1 MGIIAWG
8 VLGLIVGIMAKWLMP
23 GRDDGGIIMTVA
35 LGIVGA
41 LLGGYFGNLLFHMNI
56 TAGFNLKSLIMSVI
70 GAMLVLFIYRKIR
83 S

>member
-1 MGIIAWG
+1 
-8 VLGLIVGIMAKWLMP
+8 
-23 GRDDGGIIMTVA
+23 MTVA